1 MRQQLSD
8 ATSAIRLL
16 LPDVRPAA
24 QEGTTAVS
32 LRASESGLPWTLV
45 ATDADPGRARAE
57 SRARRTTFLAGLALV
72 GALILVS
79 GYFTFRGIRRELAVA
94 RLQSEFVSAV
104 SHEFRTPL
112 TSIRQLSHMLHG
124 GRVSSDERRA
134 QYYAVLVRES
144 ERLNRLVERM
154 LGVGRADAG
163 KFRFEPVDARDIA
176 RAVVAEYTGHA
187 GARTVDVTVPGTA
200 CPLRAD
206 REMLSLALWNL
217 LDNAVKY
224 SPDPEPVRV
233 GVASRDGRVAIAVQ
247 DRGVGIPPQ
256 EQGRIFEKF
265 VRGSS
270 DGVAETAG
278 SGLGLALVDR
288 VVRAHGGSIELES
301 DPGRGSTFT
310 MWLASHADG
319 DARG

>member
-1 MRQQLSD
+1 M
-8 ATSAIRLL
+8 
-16 LPDVRPAA
+16 
-24 QEGTTAVS
+24 S

-45 ATDADPGRARAE
+45 VADADPDRARSE

-72 GALILVS
+72 SVLILAS
-79 GYFTFRGIRRELAVA
+79 GYFTFRGIRREIAIA

-124 GRVSSDERRA
+124 ERVASDERRA

-144 ERLNRLVERM
+144 GRLNRLVERM

-163 KFRFEPVDARDIA
+163 KFRFEPVDARDLA
-176 RAVVAEYTGHA
+176 RDVVTDFTSQTGD
-187 GARTVDVTVPGTA
+187 REIDVTTSSSA

-224 SPDPEPVRV
+224 SSEAEPVRV
-233 GVASRDGRVAIAVQ
+233 DVASRDGRVAIAVS
-247 DRGVGIPPQ
+247 DRGIGIAPHDRQ
-256 EQGRIFEKF
+256 RIFEKF
-265 VRGSS
+265 VRGSA
-270 DGVAETAG
+270 GRVADTTG
-278 SGLGLALVDR
+278 SGVGLALVDR
-288 VVRAHGGSIELES
+288 VVRAHGGSIELASE
-301 DPGRGSTFT
+301 PGLGSSFT
-310 MWLASHADG
+310 IVVPMAMETA
-319 DARG
+319 A